1 MLRALILI
9 LFFLAVFVL
18 EVFFVLVRRGLLD
31 SHGLPL
37 HASLM
42 SLLMTAADLVLCIQL
57 NLRTVLEFI
66 VHALV
71 DYPSGKF
78 GTDKFVVVAVCY
90 QIAHDEQVLED
101 VVVPSDYQVVNLG
114 GSATR
119 ESQDLVVV
127 TRDNKGLHSRGYL
140 YLVIV
145 PIDREVFNVVSHSF
159 VLVVT
164 IQRIRLV

>member
-18 EVFFVLVRRGLLD
+18 EVFFILVRRGLLD
-31 SHGLPL
+31 SHGLTL

-42 SLLMTAADLVLCIQL
+42 SLLLTSADLVLSIQL
-57 NLRTVLEFI
+57 NLCTVLEFI

-71 DYPSGKF
+71 DYPSGEF
-78 GTDKFVVVAVCY
+78 GSDKFVVVSVCY
-90 QIAHDEQVLED
+90 QITYDEQVLKD
-101 VVVPSDYQVVNLG
+101 VVVPRDNQVVDLG

-127 TRDNKGLHSRGYL
+127 AGDDKGLHS
-140 YLVIV
+140 
-145 PIDREVFNVVSHSF
+145 
-159 VLVVT
+159 
-164 IQRIRLV
+164 